1 MRSLLVL
8 APLLAGVP
16 APSSSAFS
24 EPAYAAAVDAR
35 LERLVAETK
44 VPGVSVGIVTA
55 DGPSVHCAGF
65 ADREAE
71 RAMTPEALLCAGS
84 TGKTFVAAVVLQL
97 VAEEKI
103 ALEAPAGEYLG
114 EEAWFERLPN
124 AAELTIENLLSHR
137 SGLPRYVFSEAF
149 VHDLVAEPDRA
160 WTPLDD
166 LAYVFDQAPAH
177 AADQAFSYSDTGFLV
192 LGLVVEH
199 VTGASLYDEVQRR
212 LLDPLELR
220 HVRPQ
225 SSRMIPGLAQ
235 GYAGAHDP
243 LGLPDRVL
251 DDEGRFCINPAFE
264 YAGGGFATSGG
275 DLARWMHALHT
286 GDVLDAGL
294 RERMVDGRPAPEL
307 GRGVR
312 YGFGTMIWPTARG
325 DARGHEGFFPGYLS
339 AVRTWA
345 EPGVTIAVQLNTS
358 DFAAVGMPPG
368 RLCDELLELVLAPA
382 PTGR

>member
-1 MRSLLVL
+1 MLSPLVL
-8 APLLAGVP
+8 VPLLCGAPVSSPLTTQTGEVP
-16 APSSSAFS
+16 
-24 EPAYAAAVDAR
+24 YAAAVEAR

-55 DGPSVHCAGF
+55 GGSSAHCAGF

-71 RAMTPEALLCAGS
+71 RAMTPDDLLCAGS

-97 VAEEKI
+97 VAEETL
-103 ALEAPAGEYLG
+103 ALDALAGEYLG
-114 EEAWFERLPN
+114 EEEWFERLPN
-124 AAELTIENLLSHR
+124 AAELSIENLLSHR
-137 SGLPRYVFSEAF
+137 SGLPRYVFSKAF
-149 VHDLVAEPDRA
+149 ARDLVADPDRA

-177 AADQAFSYSDTGFLV
+177 AANEAFSYSDTGFLV
-192 LGLVVEH
+192 LGLVIEH

-225 SSRMIPGLAQ
+225 SSRTIPGLAQ
-235 GYAGAHDP
+235 GYAGARDP

-251 DDEGRFCINPAFE
+251 DAEGRFCVNPAFE
-264 YAGGGFATSGG
+264 HAGGGFASSGG

-286 GDVLDAGL
+286 GDVLSAEL
-294 RERMVDGRPAPEL
+294 RERMADGRPAPEL

-312 YGFGTMIWPTARG
+312 YGFGTMIWPTRHG

-339 AVRTWA
+339 AVRTWTEA
-345 EPGVTIAVQLNTS
+345 GVTIAVQLNTS
-358 DFAAVGMPPG
+358 DFAAVGMPPA
-368 RLCDELLELVLAPA
+368 RLCDELLELVLEP
-382 PTGR
+382 R